1 MPNMRPNLHSAA
13 PSVRPAIH
21 NAAASVRPTIHSA
34 APSVR
39 PNIHSAAPSV
49 RPTNIPPTSNSQ
61 YPSNIPFPSLSGVTT
76 VTKKEFNNASDSIQV
91 DGSCDVIASEDDVP
105 ERNDDVTRRN
115 DDVTKR
121 NDDGTEQHNILNQ
134 KLPKTKP
141 KRKQVNT
148 GCLVISFL
156 IVSLSASFYVDKSF
170 YIPFMTDTV

>member
-13 PSVRPAIH
+13 PSVRPTIH

-105 ERNDDVTRRN
+105 ERNDDVTQRN
-115 DDVTKR
+115 DDV
-121 NDDGTEQHNILNQ
+121 TEQHNILTQ

-141 KRKQVNT
+141 KRKQVTT
-148 GCLVISFL
+148 GRLVLSVVFDSFTVCFFL
-156 IVSLSASFYVDKSF
+156 YRHV
-170 YIPFMTDTV
+170 MTDNV